1 MDDQADGR
9 AGVKTHLYYVSF
21 RWEKAD
27 GTSGF
32 AAQNI
37 EAEKE
42 IETQADLVDLAVGFA
57 RVNGFS
63 SVLIL
68 GVIPLASATIQVA
81 KSIPTTLRFP
91 GGN

>member
-1 MDDQADGR
+1 M
-9 AGVKTHLYYVSF
+9 KTHLYYISF
-21 RWEKAD
+21 HWEKAD
-27 GTSGF
+27 GTSGLM
-32 AAQNI
+32 AQNI

-57 RVNGFS
+57 RANGFS

-68 GVIPLASATIQVA
+68 GVLPLASATIQVA

>member
-1 MDDQADGR
+1 
-9 AGVKTHLYYVSF
+9 VKAHLYYVSF

-57 RVNGFS
+57 RANGFS
-63 SVLIL
+63 GFLIL
-68 GVIPLASATIQVA
+68 GVIPLVSATIQVA
-81 KSIPTTLRFP
+81 KSVPTTLRFP

>member
-1 MDDQADGR
+1 
-9 AGVKTHLYYVSF
+9 VKTRLYYISF

-57 RVNGFS
+57 RTNGFS

-68 GVIPLASATIQVA
+68 GAIPLASATIQVA
-81 KSIPTTLRFP
+81 RSIPTTLRFP